1 MRITPVKNN
10 YNNTF
15 NARNINKNL
24 INKNNNKKLLQSTE
38 SEYGIVKEMNAISRN
53 CFATSGIMAS
63 TLALQLLDVIPTIAT
78 LIVTSA
84 SGIGLLAA
92 SLFALKSKDSN
103 KKQED
108 NNNEKLSLP
117 LNSVPNKYKLDLM
130 LLDNNEILESENSSL
145 IKYAV
150 LTGKLNDDLTKYFRF
165 VTDKLDKV
173 DKEIVVNYF
182 TKMQLEEDENRQ
194 IPMHKYDIDQ
204 MEKVLR
210 NLQDCPEAI
219 AEIMMSKDINGE
231 IPIHK
236 FINDDFSKDNLENF
250 SKIFSALDTRQQL
263 NYRTL
268 ISVFN
273 TKNKDGISANDWLE
287 KHMEKSIK
295 QYDFNPRSYT
305 MLSLQ
310 QFNKNIYK
318 NSEGH
323 FQPIMSTAELKHRD
337 YILNKIN
344 EQKEIDYHNI
354 MSILND
360 SEVQKTKG
368 LDLNYSDD
376 YAADIINFL
385 ANSATN
391 DERKDI
397 ILKLKELNKIDYDK
411 IDSNETSI
419 LETIMNSED
428 NELLDL
434 VKNNTFKYRVE
445 LDYTYE
451 NISNSDFKNKIKNL
465 NYDFAELKDA
475 IKTASY
481 QKLINSIN
489 HIKSPLFDKNKQTE
503 NMKVPRQIF
512 LDRDFVNL
520 YNQCWEQFAPK
531 PINFYNNL

>member
-24 INKNNNKKLLQSTE
+24 INKNNNKKLLQSTK
-38 SEYGIVKEMNAISRN
+38 SEYGIVNEMNAISRN

-84 SGIGLLAA
+84 SGIGLLVA
-92 SLFALKSKDSN
+92 SLFALNSKDSN

-150 LTGKLNDDLTKYFRF
+150 LTGKLNDDLTQYFHF

-210 NLQDCPEAI
+210 NLQDRPETI

-287 KHMEKSIK
+287 KHLEKSVK

-310 QFNKNIYK
+310 QFNKNIYI

-323 FQPIMSTAELKHRD
+323 FQPIMSAAELKRRD

-344 EQKEIDYHNI
+344 EQKEIDCHNI

-368 LDLNYSDD
+368 LDLNYSDN

-385 ANSATN
+385 ANFATN

-397 ILKLKELNKIDYDK
+397 IAKLKELNKIDYDK
-411 IDSNETSI
+411 IDSNETST

-465 NYDFAELKDA
+465 NYDFVELKDA

-520 YNQCWEQFAPK
+520 YNQWWEQFAPK

>member
-1 MRITPVKNN
+1 
-10 YNNTF
+10 
-15 NARNINKNL
+15 
-24 INKNNNKKLLQSTE
+24 
-38 SEYGIVKEMNAISRN
+38 
-53 CFATSGIMAS
+53 
-63 TLALQLLDVIPTIAT
+63 
-78 LIVTSA
+78 
-84 SGIGLLAA
+84 
-92 SLFALKSKDSN
+92 
-103 KKQED
+103 
-108 NNNEKLSLP
+108 
-117 LNSVPNKYKLDLM
+117 
-130 LLDNNEILESENSSL
+130 
-145 IKYAV
+145 
-150 LTGKLNDDLTKYFRF
+150 
-165 VTDKLDKV
+165 
-173 DKEIVVNYF
+173 
-182 TKMQLEEDENRQ
+182 
-194 IPMHKYDIDQ
+194 
-204 MEKVLR
+204 
-210 NLQDCPEAI
+210 
-219 AEIMMSKDINGE
+219 
-231 IPIHK
+231 
-236 FINDDFSKDNLENF
+236 
-250 SKIFSALDTRQQL
+250 
-263 NYRTL
+263 
-268 ISVFN
+268 
-273 TKNKDGISANDWLE
+273 
-287 KHMEKSIK
+287 
-295 QYDFNPRSYT
+295 
-305 MLSLQ
+305 
-310 QFNKNIYK
+310 
-318 NSEGH
+318 
-323 FQPIMSTAELKHRD
+323 MSTAELKRRD

-344 EQKEIDYHNI
+344 EQKEIDYHSI
-354 MSILND
+354 MSILDD

-368 LDLNYSDD
+368 LDLNYSYN

-411 IDSNETSI
+411 IDSNETSA

-465 NYDFAELKDA
+465 NYDFVELKDA

>member
-15 NARNINKNL
+15 NAKNINKNL

-103 KKQED
+103 QKQED

-117 LNSVPNKYKLDLM
+117 LNSVPNKYKSDLM
-130 LLDNNEILESENSSL
+130 NLDNNEILESENPSL

-323 FQPIMSTAELKHRD
+323 FQPIMSTAELKRRD

-344 EQKEIDYHNI
+344 EQKEIDYHSI
-354 MSILND
+354 MSILDD

-368 LDLNYSDD
+368 LDLNYSYN

-411 IDSNETSI
+411 IDSNETSA

-465 NYDFAELKDA
+465 NYDFVELKDA

>member
-24 INKNNNKKLLQSTE
+24 INQNNNKKLLQSTK

-84 SGIGLLAA
+84 SGIGLLVA
-92 SLFALKSKDSN
+92 SLFALNSKDSN

-150 LTGKLNDDLTKYFRF
+150 LTGKLNDDLTKYFHF

-210 NLQDCPEAI
+210 NLQDRPETI

-287 KHMEKSIK
+287 KHLEKSVK

-323 FQPIMSTAELKHRD
+323 FQPIMSAAELKRRD

-344 EQKEIDYHNI
+344 EQKEIDCHNI

-368 LDLNYSDD
+368 LDLNYSDN

-385 ANSATN
+385 ANFATN

-397 ILKLKELNKIDYDK
+397 IAKLKELNKIDYDK
-411 IDSNETSI
+411 IDSNETST

-451 NISNSDFKNKIKNL
+451 NIGNSDFKNKIKNL
-465 NYDFAELKDA
+465 NYDFVELKDA

-520 YNQCWEQFAPK
+520 YNQWWEQFAPK
-531 PINFYNNL
+531 PVNFYNNL

>member
-130 LLDNNEILESENSSL
+130 LLDNNEVLESENSSL

-354 MSILND
+354 MSILDD

-368 LDLNYSDD
+368 LDLNYSDN

-411 IDSNETSI
+411 IDSNETSA

-465 NYDFAELKDA
+465 NYDFVELKDA